1 MDFKT
6 ILVDLAADAARDA
19 RLDAALTLASLFTA
33 RIVGLTATGT
43 LLDPYRSAGEET
55 VRYQQLRA
63 DMLRNLQQA
72 DGAALDA
79 AVARRGRGIDTSHV
93 VVEQESGWALAT
105 RGTASDLILPPPPA
119 LTHDTPMLM
128 ATPAEYVL
136 LNAGRPILVMPPGTS
151 LVPGGT
157 VVIAWDGRREAARAV
172 ADAMPLLTLASR
184 VILQVVLAGSGPDE
198 HGAADAVRWLAQHG
212 VGASLRLEE
221 GTSPADSL
229 MRVARNE
236 AADLLVAGGYGHS
249 RLGELVMGGTTRTLL
264 RNSPVPLLMSH

>member
-33 RIVGLTATGT
+33 RVVGLTATGT
-43 LLDPYRSAGEET
+43 LLDPYRSAGEEAA
-55 VRYQQLRA
+55 RYQKMRD
-63 DMLRNLQQA
+63 DMLQNLRQA
-72 DGAALDA
+72 DASALDA
-79 AVARRGRGIDTSHV
+79 AVARRGRGVDTTHIL
-93 VVEQESGWALAT
+93 VEQEAGWALAT
-105 RGTASDLILPPPPA
+105 LGTASDLILPPAPA

-128 ATPAEYVL
+128 ATPAEYAL
-136 LNAGRPILVMPPGTS
+136 LNSGRPILVMPPGTS

-172 ADAMPLLTLASR
+172 ADAMPVLALASR
-184 VILQVVLAGSGPDE
+184 VIMQVVLTGSGLGE
-198 HGAADAVRWLAQHG
+198 HRAADVVRWLAQHG
-212 VGASLRLEE
+212 IEVSLRIDEAA
-221 GTSPADSL
+221 SPADSL
-229 MRVARNE
+229 MRVVRNE
-236 AADLLVAGGYGHS
+236 AADLLVTGGYGHS

>member
-43 LLDPYRSAGEET
+43 LLDPYRSAGDEAA
-55 VRYQQLRA
+55 RYQKMRD
-63 DMLRNLQQA
+63 DMLNNLRQA
-72 DGAALDA
+72 DASALDA

-105 RGTASDLILPPPPA
+105 RGTACDLILPPPPG

-128 ATPAEYVL
+128 ATPAEYAL
-136 LNAGRPILVMPPGTS
+136 LNAGRPILMMPPGTS

-157 VVIAWDGRREAARAV
+157 VVVAWDGRREAARAV
-172 ADAMPLLTLASR
+172 ADAMPLLALASR
-184 VILQVVLAGSGPDE
+184 VILQVVVSGSGPGE

-212 VGASLRLEE
+212 VGATLRIDEAV
-221 GTSPADSL
+221 SPADSL
-229 MRVARNE
+229 LRVVRNE
-236 AADLLVAGGYGHS
+236 SADLLVTGGYGHS

-264 RNSPVPLLMSH
+264 RSSPVPLLMSH

>member
-19 RLDAALTLASLFTA
+19 RLDAAMTLASLFTA

-43 LLDPYRSAGEET
+43 LLDPYRSAGDEAA
-55 VRYQQLRA
+55 RYQQLRS

-72 DGAALDA
+72 DAAALDA
-79 AVARRGRGIDTSHV
+79 AVARRGRGINTSQV

-105 RGTASDLILPPPPA
+105 RGVTSDLILPPPPA
-119 LTHDTPMLM
+119 LTHDTPILM

-136 LNAGRPILVMPPGTS
+136 LNSGRPILVMPTGTS

-157 VVIAWDGRREAARAV
+157 VVVAWDGRREAARAM
-172 ADAMPLLTLASR
+172 ADAMPLLALASR
-184 VILQVVLAGSGPDE
+184 VIVQVVLTGSGPNE
-198 HGAADAVRWLAQHG
+198 HGGADVVRWLACHG
-212 VGASLRLEE
+212 INASLRIDEAA
-221 GTSPADSL
+221 SPADSL
-229 MRVARNE
+229 IRIARNE
-236 AADLLVAGGYGHS
+236 AADLLVTGGYGHS